1 MLISERIKAQSESKQ
16 LRVTTHRVFVAN
28 MLQQLNCYST
38 AEDIWLKLRAMKY
51 SVSLATVYLS
61 LNWLVE
67 KGFVEKQAGPGR
79 EMVYTIC
86 E

>member
-1 MLISERIKAQSESKQ
+1 MLISERIKAQSETKP
-16 LRVTTHRVFVAN
+16 LRITTHRVFVAN
-28 MLQQLNCYST
+28 ALQQLNCYST
-38 AEDIWLKLRAMKY
+38 AEDIWLKLYAQKY

-61 LNWLVE
+61 LKWLTE

-79 EMVYTIC
+79 EMVYNIC